1 MGREKLQL
9 VSKVFLSNSCLE
21 SESLGVF
28 LLVSLN
34 ALAYVVQERKIA
46 KKINTMFCFFS
57 SGKQKCAHDASHILR
72 VLSDLLGHENQEVV
86 LVKISIK
93 NSINFALYTPYKISY
108 TKSSV
113 QKLRV

>member
-1 MGREKLQL
+1 
-9 VSKVFLSNSCLE
+9 
-21 SESLGVF
+21 
-28 LLVSLN
+28 
-34 ALAYVVQERKIA
+34 
-46 KKINTMFCFFS
+46 
-57 SGKQKCAHDASHILR
+57 LR